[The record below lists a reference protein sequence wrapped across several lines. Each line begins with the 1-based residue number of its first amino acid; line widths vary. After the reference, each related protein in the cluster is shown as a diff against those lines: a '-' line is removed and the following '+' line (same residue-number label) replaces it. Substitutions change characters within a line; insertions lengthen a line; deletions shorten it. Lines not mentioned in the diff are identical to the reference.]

1 MQQNLNEEEERKII
15 VNPDSNTPS
24 PQKPLND

>member
-15 VNPDSNTPS
+15 INTDSDTPS
-24 PQKPLND
+24 PQKPLNG